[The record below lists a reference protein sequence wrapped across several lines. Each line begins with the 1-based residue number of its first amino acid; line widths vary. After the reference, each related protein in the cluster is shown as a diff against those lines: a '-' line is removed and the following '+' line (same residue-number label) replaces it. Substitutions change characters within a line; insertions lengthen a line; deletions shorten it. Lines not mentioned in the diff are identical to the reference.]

1 MCKYFARIVFSGY
14 DNKGRTVYKIYLYK
28 SVENLKDKNEYNY
41 LDVDTMKRL
50 NMGTIYKEGH
60 YIRTNFYDKEWII
73 RIYHTFLS
81 NSVYY
86 KLRRRYET

>member
-1 MCKYFARIVFSGY
+1 MNMSKYFARIIFSGY
-14 DNKGRTVYKIYLYK
+14 DNKGKTVYKIYLYK
-28 SVENLKDKNEYNY
+28 RVENLKDKNEYNY

-73 RIYHTFLS
+73 RILK
-81 NSVYY
+81 SVWHKNISYIF
-86 KLRRRYET
+86 E